1 MAVLS
6 PDDRRILEG
15 DLRRLVDA
23 GDLAGAMTAAV
34 KGYGPELYGFLA
46 GMTRDHDRAGDLFS
60 SLCEQLWKHL
70 GSFRWES
77 SFRVWAYA
85 VARNEF
91 LRSLRGAARAQK
103 HVPISAVSSLGAA
116 IEQVRTT
123 TALHLRTEVKDAFA
137 RLRETL
143 EPEDH
148 MLLGLRVDRRMPWN
162 DIARVLG
169 SEPGAV
175 EKDAAALRKRFERL
189 KKRLREL
196 AREHQIG
203 EPAGD

>member
-1 MAVLS
+1 MLT
-6 PDDRRILEG
+6 PDDRRALEAE
-15 DLRRLVDA
+15 LRRKVEA
-23 GDLAGAMTAAV
+23 GDLDGAMTSAI

-46 GMTRDHDRAGDLFS
+46 GLARDHDKAGDLFS

-70 GSFRWES
+70 ANFRWES

-91 LRSLRGAARAQK
+91 LRSLRGAAKAQRNI
-103 HVPISAVSSLGAA
+103 PLSRVSSIAA
-116 IEQVRTT
+116 VVDQVRTT

-137 RLRETL
+137 RLRESL
-143 EPEDH
+143 DPEDH
-148 MLLGLRVDRRMPWN
+148 MLLGLRVDRRMAWN

-169 SEPGAV
+169 SPDDAV
-175 EKDAAALRKRFERL
+175 ERDAAALRKRFERL

-203 EPAGD
+203 TPDTGD